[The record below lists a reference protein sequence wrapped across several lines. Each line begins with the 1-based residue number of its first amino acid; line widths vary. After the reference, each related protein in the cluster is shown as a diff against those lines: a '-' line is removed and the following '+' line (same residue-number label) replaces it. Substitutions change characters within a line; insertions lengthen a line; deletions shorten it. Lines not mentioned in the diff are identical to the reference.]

1 MGSVSVSVC
10 YRVLIGSV
18 KCFVFIFIGTTSG
31 LDIERGSDGESLL
44 KSGRKLRKSRV
55 TAPLFGFYGGECLRG
70 FYGGGVV

>member
-1 MGSVSVSVC
+1 MF
-10 YRVLIGSV
+10 Y
-18 KCFVFIFIGTTSG
+18 TTNK

-70 FYGGGVV
+70 FYGGGVGVIGGVRLIICDLYG